1 MKASADTYHIT
12 DPSLCTRSMLFHS
25 SRSQNLVDAISLSA
39 AGKAFETADCWLL
52 SIAYR
57 PRLCLLVLKGTCSI
71 DRSPMA
77 YKVKGIFK
85 GLKVFSRIF
94 GKRAFYFLS
103 RLKSSTSTLAMH
115 VRWSSCL
122 FVARLFPPWIVLA
135 AVKEH
140 EMEIGYPTDVKHVT
154 HIGWD
159 SAAGSAS
166 PSWVN
171 AQGTRIQCIAAATFS
186 PNV

>member
-1 MKASADTYHIT
+1 
-12 DPSLCTRSMLFHS
+12 
-25 SRSQNLVDAISLSA
+25 
-39 AGKAFETADCWLL
+39 
-52 SIAYR
+52 
-57 PRLCLLVLKGTCSI
+57 
-71 DRSPMA
+71 MA

-140 EMEIGYPTDVKHVT
+140 EMEIGYQTDVKHVA

-159 SAAGSAS
+159 NAS
-166 PSWVN
+166 VTAPSWVTASIPPAITPFQCTTHVRSPTN
-171 AQGTRIQCIAAATFS
+171 GSGCACAADERIQGFAGDGERRRF
-186 PNV
+186 